1 MRFGRE
7 EEEGV
12 DGKGG
17 AVQVVLGKGG
27 VQRPYLGCEE
37 LQAPRRVT
45 RGGRGLE
52 VGEGARKGA

>member
-1 MRFGRE
+1 M
-7 EEEGV
+7 
-12 DGKGG
+12 
-17 AVQVVLGKGG
+17 VLGKGG

-52 VGEGARKGA
+52 VGEGARKGAWRLSGYGLVAKGII